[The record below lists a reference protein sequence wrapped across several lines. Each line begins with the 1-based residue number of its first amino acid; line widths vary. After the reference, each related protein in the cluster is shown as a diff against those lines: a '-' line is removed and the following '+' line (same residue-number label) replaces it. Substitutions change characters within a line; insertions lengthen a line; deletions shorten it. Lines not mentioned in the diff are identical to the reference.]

1 MSECM
6 AEMAGKDSW
15 SGLLEE
21 TRQAL
26 ATLRAED
33 LEELAARAERMFDA
47 AAGLESRRRQ
57 GPGIR
62 GVERAKVARE
72 HRLLGDLLLATDKNL
87 QVLRRLDGRLHDGR
101 LHEGRLHERARAGG
115 GNERWVL

>member
-1 MSECM
+1 MSEYRT
-6 AEMAGKDSW
+6 ETAGKDSW

-33 LEELAARAERMFDA
+33 LEELAARAERMYDA
-47 AAGLESRRRQ
+47 AGGLAPRRRQ
-57 GPGIR
+57 RPRIGGD
-62 GVERAKVARE
+62 ERAKVARE

-87 QVLRRLDGRLHDGR
+87 QVLRRLDGRLD
-101 LHEGRLHERARAGG
+101 ERVCAGG

>member
-1 MSECM
+1 MSEYM
-6 AEMAGKDSW
+6 AETTGKESW

-33 LEELAARAERMFDA
+33 LEELSARAARMYDA
-47 AAGLESRRRQ
+47 ATGLEPRRR
-57 GPGIR
+57 PGIR
-62 GVERAKVARE
+62 GAERAKVAKE
-72 HRLLGDLLLATDKNL
+72 HRLLGDLLLATDNNL
-87 QVLRRLDGRLHDGR
+87 QVLRRLDGRLH
-101 LHEGRLHERARAGG
+101 ERVRAGG

>member
-6 AEMAGKDSW
+6 AEAVGTDSW

-26 ATLRAED
+26 STLRVED
-33 LEELAARAERMFDA
+33 LEELSARAERIFDA
-47 AAGLESRRRQ
+47 AAGLELRRQ
-57 GPGIR
+57 GTVLR
-62 GVERAKVARE
+62 GAERAKVARE
-72 HRLLGDLLLATDKNL
+72 HRLLGDLLRATDKNL
-87 QVLRRLDGRLHDGR
+87 QVLRRL
-101 LHEGRLHERARAGG
+101 EGRLHGRVRAGE

>member
-1 MSECM
+1 MSEYM
-6 AEMAGKDSW
+6 AETAGTDSW

-33 LEELAARAERMFDA
+33 LAELAARAVRMYDG
-47 AAGLESRRRQ
+47 AAGSEPRRRQ
-57 GPGIR
+57 RPGIR
-62 GVERAKVARE
+62 GAERAKVARE

-87 QVLRRLDGRLHDGR
+87 QVLRRLDGRLH
-101 LHEGRLHERARAGG
+101 ERVRAGG

>member
-6 AEMAGKDSW
+6 AETVGTDTW

-26 ATLRAED
+26 SMLRVED
-33 LEELAARAERMFDA
+33 LEELSTRAERMFDA
-47 AAGLESRRRQ
+47 AAGLESRRQRRVL
-57 GPGIR
+57 R
-62 GVERAKVARE
+62 GAERAKVARE
-72 HRLLGDLLLATDKNL
+72 HRLLGDLLRATDKNL
-87 QVLRRLDGRLHDGR
+87 QVLRRL
-101 LHEGRLHERARAGG
+101 EGRLHGRTRAGE